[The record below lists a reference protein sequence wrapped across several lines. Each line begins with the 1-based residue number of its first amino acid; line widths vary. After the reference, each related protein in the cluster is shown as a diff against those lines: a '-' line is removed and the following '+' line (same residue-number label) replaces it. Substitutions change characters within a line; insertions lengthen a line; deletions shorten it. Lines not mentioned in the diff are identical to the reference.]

1 MIFGS
6 WRPERIVPQR
16 LERKAL
22 SLTSPDARATFS
34 FELRSKFAPMP
45 FRSRYLFVCVNRRPA
60 GHPKGSCA
68 ERGSEEIVVRLK
80 EALAKRGIAKDLVRA
95 CSSSCLDL
103 CEIGVAVVQ
112 EPEHVAYGGVTIDD
126 VEAIADAAAQGEVV
140 SRLVVHRPGE
150 GGPSQESR
158 ETKESH
164 GSHGR
169 GAS

>member
-22 SLTSPDARATFS
+22 SLTSPDARATFVV
-34 FELRSKFAPMP
+34 EARPMP
-45 FRSRYLFVCVNRRPA
+45 FRSRYLFVCTNRRPA

-80 EALAKRGIAKDLVRA
+80 EELAKRGIAKDVVRA

-103 CEIGVAVVQ
+103 CEIGVAIVQ
-112 EPEHVAYGGVTIDD
+112 EPEHVAYGGVTLDD
-126 VEAIADAAAQGEVV
+126 VVAIADAVAQGEVV
-140 SRLVVHRPGE
+140 SRLVVHGSSAAGPG
-150 GGPSQESR
+150 Q
-158 ETKESH
+158 
-164 GSHGR
+164 GR
-169 GAS
+169 GAP